1 MTEPKMHPHLQDA
14 KPGPDPKSEP
24 DPVPG
29 VVGVE
34 EWQGIGNEFT
44 GVLFRKVR
52 TNNGE
57 RLQLFVPRRGHS
69 VVLDPMQLEIVAAQ
83 KPEFF
88 SQLHA
93 RELGAGSSHED
104 STNG

>member
-1 MTEPKMHPHLQDA
+1 MSDKIHPDLGDA
-14 KPGPDPKSEP
+14 QPGPDVKDEP

-29 VVGVE
+29 VISTE
-34 EWQGIGNEFT
+34 QWQGIGNEFT

-69 VVLDPMQLEIVAAQ
+69 VTLDPMQLEIVAAQ
-83 KPEFF
+83 DPAFF
-88 SQLHA
+88 SHLHA
-93 RELGAGSSHED
+93 KELGAVSQD
-104 STNG
+104 APDA